1 MAGVIIVQNSLC
13 RVFRSLWSGSHFGAI
28 TNRESTIHLTCLAS
42 QQPEYKKAATTIVT
56 MNSSTSSSDPLPVC
70 LVFGASGEQGRAVVE
85 GMTDHNYSTYGFTR
99 ETTDA
104 YLTDALG
111 ATLYTG
117 DIQNPD
123 HVLKALLETKAQC
136 IFLVTTTE
144 LPAAIGETSGC
155 SDAAEAE
162 FQVIVEFF
170 HLLKQAYAQDHIP
183 RHVVMSTRDNV
194 QKLNREI
201 LETTGDLWIEPLD
214 DGSIVPHYTAKG
226 RGGEYGMEFLQ
237 DNPDLKLT
245 LLTMPFFYSTFLGF
259 FVPLSDEG
267 KTQWQLNA
275 CFGDG
280 SNLIDMMGASDLA
293 YIVRK

>member
-1 MAGVIIVQNSLC
+1 M
-13 RVFRSLWSGSHFGAI
+13 
-28 TNRESTIHLTCLAS
+28 STT
-42 QQPEYKKAATTIVT
+42 ATPP
-56 MNSSTSSSDPLPVC
+56 TSSFPVC

-85 GMTDHNYSTYGFTR
+85 GTTDHGHVTYGFTR
-99 ETTDA
+99 ETSDP

-111 ATLYTG
+111 AKLWTG
-117 DIQNPD
+117 DISNPD

-144 LPAAIGETSGC
+144 LPTDIGQTSGC

-170 HLLKQAYAQDHIP
+170 HLLKQAYAQDQLP

-201 LETTGDLWIEPLD
+201 LETSGDLWIDPLD

-226 RGGEYGMEFLQ
+226 RGGDYGMDLLK
-237 DNPDLKLT
+237 DTPNLKLT
-245 LLTMPFFYSTFLGF
+245 LLTMPFFYSAFLGF
-259 FVPLSDEG
+259 FVPLPNEG
-267 KTQWQLNA
+267 KTQWQLTA

-280 SNLIDMMGASDLA
+280 ANPIDMMGASDLS
-293 YIVRK
+293 YIVRKCIQTG

>member
-1 MAGVIIVQNSLC
+1 MNSTNNSL
-13 RVFRSLWSGSHFGAI
+13 SD
-28 TNRESTIHLTCLAS
+28 
-42 QQPEYKKAATTIVT
+42 
-56 MNSSTSSSDPLPVC
+56 SSSLPIC

-85 GMTDHNYSTYGFTR
+85 GLLNAGYPEVFAFTR
-99 ETTDA
+99 TPTDS
-104 YLTDALG
+104 YLTVALG

-117 DIQNPD
+117 DIQNPSD
-123 HVLKALLETKAQC
+123 VLEALLNTKAQC

-144 LPAAIGETSGC
+144 LPTELGQTSGC

-170 HLLKQAYAQDHIP
+170 HLLKQAYEQDKLP

-194 QKLNREI
+194 QKVNRDVM
-201 LETTGDLWIEPLD
+201 ETTGDLWIAPLD

-226 RGGEYGMEFLQ
+226 RGGEYGLEY
-237 DNPDLKLT
+237 LKNDFELVLT
-245 LLTMPFFYSTFLGF
+245 LLTMPFFYSAFLGF
-259 FVPLSDEG
+259 FAPLPDEG

-280 SNLIDMMGASDLA
+280 TNPIDMMAASDLA